1 MSGNA
6 GTQNHLMRG
15 SAVFISASI
24 PDPGRWEGG
33 FDPFGITDAVVAV
46 ARAVLQNGG
55 RLVTAAHPTIAPL
68 LLYVGAEQLE
78 EKKQQITV
86 YQSAAFEPILP
97 DATKRYERDGLGS
110 ITWTG
115 RIKNEPADPALATK
129 SLEHM
134 RKRMLTET
142 TPVAAVFVGGMT
154 GISDEYRLFR
164 QLRPTAPT
172 YAFGCPGGE
181 AQTLVDKS
189 PARLQAE
196 LTKSKVYPTVA
207 RHIVDDV
214 IQRLGK
220 GGGLAVHG
228 ET

>member
-33 FDPFGITDAVVAV
+33 FDQFEITDAVVAV

-55 RLVTAAHPTIAPL
+55 KLVTAAHPTIAPL

-78 EKKQQITV
+78 EKEQQIIV
-86 YQSAAFEPILP
+86 YQSAAFKPILP
-97 DATKRYERDGLGS
+97 DATERYERDGLGS
-110 ITWTG
+110 IIWTD
-115 RIKNEPADPALATK
+115 RIKDEPANPTLAPG

-142 TPVAAVFVGGMT
+142 TPVAAVFIGGMA
-154 GISDEYRLFR
+154 GISDEYRLFHR
-164 QLRPTAPT
+164 LRPTAPT
-172 YAFGCPGGE
+172 YAFGSPGGE

-189 PARLQAE
+189 PASLQAE
-196 LTKSKVYPTVA
+196 LTKSEVYPTVA

-214 IQRLGK
+214 IQRLGR
-220 GGGLAVHG
+220 GGV
-228 ET
+228 